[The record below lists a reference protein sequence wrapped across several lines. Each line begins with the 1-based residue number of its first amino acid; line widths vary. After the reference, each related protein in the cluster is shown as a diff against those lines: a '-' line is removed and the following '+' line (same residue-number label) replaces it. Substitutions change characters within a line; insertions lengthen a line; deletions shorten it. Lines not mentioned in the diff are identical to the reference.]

1 MESVFFNLNPKI
13 QNLLSSKNIKKP
25 TEPQIKAIPHILK
38 GENVL
43 LIAPTGLGK
52 TESALLPIF
61 HNFLIEKN
69 NFPQQDT
76 EDKGISILY
85 ITPLRALNRDM
96 LKRTIEW
103 GKDLGI
109 DISVRHGDTT
119 QSERVRQSRKPPDML
134 ITTPETFQI
143 LFVGSRLKKHLGS
156 VRWVIIDEIH
166 ELAGDERGT
175 QLAVA
180 L

>member
-1 MESVFFNLNPKI
+1 MLSVFSKLDPKI
-13 QNLLSSKNIKKP
+13 QEILFSQKITRP
-25 TEPQIKAIPHILK
+25 TEPQKIAIPPILS

-61 HNFLIEKN
+61 NNFLKLKN
-69 NFPQQDT
+69 QNAEMQN
-76 EDKGISILY
+76 KGISILY

-103 GKDLGI
+103 GKKLN
-109 DISVRHGDTT
+109 ISIAVRHGDTS
-119 QSERVRQSRKPPDML
+119 QSERARQSRTPPDML

-143 LFVGSRLKKHLGS
+143 LFTGSRLRRFLKS
-156 VRWVIIDEIH
+156 VR
-166 ELAGDERGT
+166 
-175 QLAVA
+175 
-180 L
+180 